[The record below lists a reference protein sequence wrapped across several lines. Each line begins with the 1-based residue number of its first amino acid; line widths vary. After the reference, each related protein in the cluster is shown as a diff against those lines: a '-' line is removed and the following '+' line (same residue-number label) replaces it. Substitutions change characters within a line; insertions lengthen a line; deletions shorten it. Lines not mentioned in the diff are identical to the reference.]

1 MNKFLDLHFWF
12 NIRPGNL
19 SSNALIAI
27 IVILAIFLAGTILSS
42 FSKFKKRNLYFK
54 IWKRVN
60 VFCLT
65 NFIVGLFLL
74 FFAYEALVMLS
85 MRFLFFLWFLGI
97 AVWLGFIT
105 KDLIKIPEI
114 REKIKEEEEFKKY
127 IP

>member
-19 SSNALIAI
+19 SSNALLVIT
-27 IVILAIFLAGTILSS
+27 VILAIFLAGTIISS

-54 IWKRVN
+54 IWRRIN
-60 VFCLT
+60 VFCLS

-74 FFAYEALVMLS
+74 FFAYESLVMLS
-85 MRFLFFLWFLGI
+85 MRFLFLLWFLGI
-97 AVWLGFIT
+97 GVWLGFII
-105 KDLIKIPEI
+105 KDLTKIPEI
-114 REKIKEEEEFKKY
+114 REKMNKEEEFRKY

>member
-1 MNKFLDLHFWF
+1 MNKFLDLNFWF
-12 NIRPGNL
+12 NIRPGSL
-19 SSNALIAI
+19 SSNALIVI

-54 IWKRVN
+54 IWRRVN
-60 VFCLT
+60 AFCLT

-85 MRFLFFLWFLGI
+85 MRFLFLLWFLG
-97 AVWLGFIT
+97 AGVWFVFI
-105 KDLIKIPEI
+105 LLNLRKIPEI
-114 REKIKEEEEFKKY
+114 REKMREEEEFKKY